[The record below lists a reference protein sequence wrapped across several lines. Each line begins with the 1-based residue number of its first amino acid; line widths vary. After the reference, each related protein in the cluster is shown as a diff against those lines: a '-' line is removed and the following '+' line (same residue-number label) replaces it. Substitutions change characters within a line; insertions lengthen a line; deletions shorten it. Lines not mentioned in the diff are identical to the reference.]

1 MKMLITIAWRNIW
14 RSKLRSAVVIGS
26 IALGIWA
33 GMFIIAFS
41 WGMYNSRIQDAVE
54 NEIANIQIH
63 DSTFTDEFNISR
75 TIPEASQK
83 RTELLQHPS
92 VKGISNRNISM
103 AMIASARGSSG
114 IRIMGV
120 DTAEE
125 KSVSG
130 LPNKIEEGKY
140 LRGTKSKPIVIGH
153 QLADKLKVKLKSSV
167 VITLTDSA
175 GEIVSTAF
183 KVVGIYK
190 TANSKFEELNAY
202 ALRNDLQEITG
213 MSGAIHEMA
222 ISLHEYKATDTT
234 ANTFQIMFPGLL
246 VQTWGDILPEMAY
259 ANEMFDQIMNLIIF
273 IIMLAL
279 AFGIVNTMLMAILER
294 VKEIGMLMAV
304 GMNRVKIFSMIMLE
318 TFFLTIAGLPA
329 GLLLSYVTIGY
340 LGTHGI
346 NLGMYAEALG
356 SYGFQS
362 IVFLK
367 AEPEYYGSM
376 VFQVFLVAVITSI
389 FPARRALKLNP
400 VESIRAI

>member
-1 MKMLITIAWRNIW
+1 MKMLIIIAWRNIW

-41 WGMYNSRIQDAVE
+41 WGMYDSRIEDAVE

-63 DSTFTDEFNISR
+63 DSTFTDEFNILR
-75 TIPEASQK
+75 AIPDASQK
-83 RTELLQHPS
+83 RTALLNHPS

-114 IRIMGV
+114 IRLMGV

-202 ALRNDLQEITG
+202 ALRDDLQEITG
-213 MSGAIHEMA
+213 MPGAIHEMA
-222 ISLHEYKATDTT
+222 IALHEYKATDST
-234 ANTFQIMFPGLL
+234 ADALQIMFPGLL
-246 VQTWGDILPEMAY
+246 VQTWG
-259 ANEMFDQIMNLIIF
+259 
-273 IIMLAL
+273 
-279 AFGIVNTMLMAILER
+279 
-294 VKEIGMLMAV
+294 
-304 GMNRVKIFSMIMLE
+304 IFS
-318 TFFLTIAGLPA
+318 
-329 GLLLSYVTIGY
+329 
-340 LGTHGI
+340 
-346 NLGMYAEALG
+346 
-356 SYGFQS
+356 
-362 IVFLK
+362 LK
-367 AEPEYYGSM
+367 WLMPM
-376 VFQVFLVAVITSI
+376 
-389 FPARRALKLNP
+389 KC
-400 VESIRAI
+400 SIRL